1 MFHKKELDFIEEKA
15 MRVTV
20 VGLGY
25 VGFTLALTLAESGHQ
40 VYGLEISEETIKTLA
55 SGKSHVKEP
64 GIEELLKSHLGNSFQ
79 VGSDNQRVREF
90 NDAVIYCLPTPL
102 NAGIPDLT
110 YFIRAVGS
118 TLPYVCKE
126 TLFIIRSTVPVGTT
140 RNLIVPLLK
149 EKEIFRDSE
158 PMVAVC
164 PERTAEGRA
173 LEELRNLPQLGA
185 ATSPQAMDRAKEL
198 FSFAREFIPL
208 DSLEAGE
215 AAKLFSNVFRDIQF
229 ALANEFA
236 LLAEEWGFDIYQVIE
251 AVNRN
256 YPRANIAAPG
266 LGVGGPCLSKDT
278 YLMAHS
284 ARKHEPRLSL
294 QARKVNEEIV
304 LKELLRILPLVKG
317 NKALVCGLAF
327 KGRPETNDIRNSPGV
342 EIIKNLLNRNFVVYG
357 FDPALKEEV
366 IFKTGALSE
375 PLAKSVKEADLIVIA
390 NNNPFFEREEFWKL
404 LSEKKENCY
413 ILDGW
418 GLSGKRKLKGLIKL
432 GVGDEGSDH

>member
-1 MFHKKELDFIEEKA
+1 

-40 VYGLEISEETIKTLA
+40 VYGLEISEETIKILA

-79 VGSDNQRVREF
+79 VGSDNKRVREF

-110 YFIRAVGS
+110 YFIRALGS

-149 EKEIFRDSE
+149 EKEIFGDSE

-215 AAKLFSNVFRDIQF
+215 AAKLFSNVFRDVQF

-278 YLMAHS
+278 YLMAYS

-317 NKALVCGLAF
+317 NKALICGLAF

-390 NNNPFFEREEFWKL
+390 NNNPFFEKEEFWKL
-404 LSEKKENCY
+404 LSEKKENCQ